1 MRMVLTLFA
10 VGAAAAGGYL
20 AGDRGGFDA
29 TVLMI
34 AVGVVLAVAM
44 AWMVPADNQPRSVS
58 LRPRPAQD
66 GGTARKVLTPGEAA
80 RRREEERILTADQ
93 VALRLLDSGRNQIA
107 VIKEIRTYLDLGL
120 REAKELSDAAK
131 KGANP
136 TLAEAME
143 AGRARDF
150 ARALERA
157 GGQVEFAEARRDLV

>member
-1 MRMVLTLFA
+1 MLV
-10 VGAAAAGGYL
+10 
-20 AGDRGGFDA
+20 
-29 TVLMI
+29 
-34 AVGVVLAVAM
+34 
-44 AWMVPADNQPRSVS
+44 QSPRV
-58 LRPRPAQD
+58 
-66 GGTARKVLTPGEAA
+66 
-80 RRREEERILTADQ
+80 
-93 VALRLLDSGRNQIA
+93 
-107 VIKEIRTYLDLGL
+107 RTYLDLGL